1 MKKLFPATATMPS
14 GQSARKKAYVF
25 SALFLLTSCT
35 STQVR
40 WDADNIRKQVV
51 VYYNDQIME
60 NLIRAKNKLPF
71 VHVDI
76 TLLTSQGASQITGT
90 IGAGETRTN
99 TNASKS
105 MAGMLGTITNA
116 VMRPFA
122 WSVSPQ
128 QTETLSIQA
137 APALGSQAIA
147 KMSGQMTTTKKTEEI
162 DIETDV
168 KTLTPTP
175 TPTATATT
183 KKTIKTDE
191 IDTDKIDAKTPTP
204 TPTKITTKV
213 TKENTQTPVTIYKL
227 YDCFAKDPC
236 KGGHLSHSPTEPQKG
251 TYVPGTLKKGPTPE
265 GRIEYYFIAN
275 NDREEYYEF
284 CKKLF
289 IKGQSQTGGLERAL
303 QQTQAAA
310 ALH

>member
-1 MKKLFPATATMPS
+1 MKKSLLATTFVAFPLSANTTRLRTYGCVAIVLLGGCTAT
-14 GQSARKKAYVF
+14 Q
-25 SALFLLTSCT
+25 T
-35 STQVR
+35 R
-40 WDADNIRKQVV
+40 WDATNIRKEVM
-51 VYYNDQIME
+51 VYYNDQIMD

-105 MAGMLGTITNA
+105 MSTAGILGTITNA
-116 VMRPFA
+116 VTRPFA

-147 KMSGQMTTTKKTEEI
+147 SMSQTMIPTKKT
-162 DIETDV
+162 DETWEPDGN
-168 KTLTPTP
+168 KP
-175 TPTATATT
+175 
-183 KKTIKTDE
+183 K
-191 IDTDKIDAKTPTP
+191 
-204 TPTKITTKV
+204 KITTEMSPK
-213 TKENTQTPVTIYKL
+213 PITIYKL
-227 YDCFAKDPC
+227 YEDFAY
-236 KGGHLSHSPTEPQKG
+236 LSGPSTRPEDG
-251 TYVPGTLKKGPTPE
+251 TYVPGTLKKWGTQ
-265 GRIEYYFIAN
+265 YYYIAN
-275 NDREEYYEF
+275 NKKDQEGYYEF
-284 CKKLF
+284 CKQLF